1 MVFLF
6 VVDVFVFRRI
16 LIIFLW
22 FLVVVRCSV
31 VELFVYKIIYIVI
44 QLLVFYRSKCI
55 VYEDGFFYLVFGCGD
70 DGFVE
75 FYKFLDDCYI
85 FFVGCNVC
93 VGYIVL

>member
-1 MVFLF
+1 MYS
-6 VVDVFVFRRI
+6 DI
-16 LIIFLW
+16 
-22 FLVVVRCSV
+22 
-31 VELFVYKIIYIVI
+31 
-44 QLLVFYRSKCI
+44 
-55 VYEDGFFYLVFGCGD
+55 YEDGFFYLVFGCGD